1 MTSKQLNL
9 VYFFFARPQQKTQLN
24 RLAILLIES
33 RDIAIFLLGFG
44 NNDLHITTLWD
55 QKVKKKSVT
64 FNNTKTSLAI

>member
-1 MTSKQLNL
+1 M
-9 VYFFFARPQQKTQLN
+9 
-24 RLAILLIES
+24 LIGS

>member
-1 MTSKQLNL
+1 MTLKQVNL
-9 VYFFFARPQQKTQLN
+9 VYLFFARPQQKTQLN
-24 RLAILLIES
+24 RLAILLIGS